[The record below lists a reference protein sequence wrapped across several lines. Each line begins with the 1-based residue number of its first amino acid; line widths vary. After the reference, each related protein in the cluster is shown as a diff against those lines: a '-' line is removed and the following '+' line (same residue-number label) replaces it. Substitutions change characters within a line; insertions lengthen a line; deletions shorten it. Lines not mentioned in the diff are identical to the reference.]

1 MGRTVLPTDVHSV
14 PKFIN
19 AAYHLPGTGEQGF
32 GQMAWQL
39 GPAGEE
45 IVNETALFPLKETT
59 ATCIEDSGG
68 EYWMATRK
76 PACFAIPVPVSHQH
90 RDSDRSE

>member
-68 EYWMATRK
+68 GTGW
-76 PACFAIPVPVSHQH
+76 PL
-90 RDSDRSE
+90 